1 METSLLNE
9 VFYKCHEHIWSYLT
23 ITDLLTVS
31 TCSTFTA
38 NLIINDSTVECL
50 LFDDRYT
57 KAKCLMRMFSDFHQ
71 LRFPAVLTTGLLRR
85 VLNRLN
91 TCPLAVILID
101 EHTGRIHLDIGS
113 AFKNNDTYLA
123 SNVSILLEEEDEDAQ
138 QVFKH
143 LEIMSYDEYDD
154 FNPRHPKPREK
165 VHRRGDS
172 YFNSDI
178 ELVVNELPAA
188 LDTVQLSLHVDS
200 DQSELV
206 KAKTTDL
213 KSRLLARKKNS
224 QSSPVLSAVEPLD
237 FWATST
243 TAMNASFYEKCVTVH
258 PYQTIGSG
266 RGAPE
271 QQD

>member
-1 METSLLNE
+1 M
-9 VFYKCHEHIWSYLT
+9 
-23 ITDLLTVS
+23 
-31 TCSTFTA
+31 
-38 NLIINDSTVECL
+38 
-50 LFDDRYT
+50 
-57 KAKCLMRMFSDFHQ
+57 
-71 LRFPAVLTTGLLRR
+71 
-85 VLNRLN
+85 
-91 TCPLAVILID
+91 
-101 EHTGRIHLDIGS
+101 
-113 AFKNNDTYLA
+113 
-123 SNVSILLEEEDEDAQ
+123 
-138 QVFKH
+138 
-143 LEIMSYDEYDD
+143 
-154 FNPRHPKPREK
+154 
-165 VHRRGDS
+165 
-172 YFNSDI
+172 
-178 ELVVNELPAA
+178 VNELPAA